1 MDFKLLLDDLKSK
14 GLDMGEDV
22 AKELVISVFDWLSAE
37 VAKTDNKVDDLLL
50 AVLPVVRPMLMD
62 LIDKI
67 DGEEG

>member
-1 MDFKLLLDDLKSK
+1 MDFKLLLDDLKAK